1 MTAMPPTI
9 QRRSTVLYWSS
20 CNVSASR
27 QCAGIEAWRGIVRL
41 IDYGRSIRLEQLRA
55 EMRMITAY
63 PIKAL
68 EGVTVGVAQFE
79 NKVRNFVEVG
89 GRQVT
94 EEDTKSDLNAILPRE
109 LSDHLS
115 VRVTEHRQAYQSFR
129 DFASHTCAQLL
140 MLKKRL
146 TVNVLDEEQV
156 REDDG
161 QFEDEEDFL
170 AAMNRRASWPP

>member
-1 MTAMPPTI
+1 M
-9 QRRSTVLYWSS
+9 V
-20 CNVSASR
+20 R
-27 QCAGIEAWRGIVRL
+27 QADQSAGIDAWRRIVQL
-41 IDYGRSIRLEQLRA
+41 IDNGCRIRLEQLRA

-129 DFASHTCAQLL
+129 DFAVYTCAQLL
-140 MLKKRL
+140 MRKKRL
-146 TVNVLDEEQV
+146 PVNVLTEELVQL
-156 REDDG
+156 DDG
-161 QFEDEEDFL
+161 QFEDEEED
-170 AAMNRRASWPP
+170 PP